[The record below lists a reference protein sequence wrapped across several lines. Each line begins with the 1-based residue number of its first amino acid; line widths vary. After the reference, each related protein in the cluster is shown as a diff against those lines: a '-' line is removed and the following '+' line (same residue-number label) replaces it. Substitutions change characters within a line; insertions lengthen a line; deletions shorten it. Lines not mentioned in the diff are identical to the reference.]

1 MFRPH
6 YDRHLINTL
15 LGRNQRKAAPTDEDM
30 YMLDRPYMNAV
41 DLEILPRLA
50 PTTSKLSTS
59 SYSARGHSP
68 SPSPSPISPVSSART
83 YIGSGR
89 FKPKDEEEEPVYL
102 PDRNVNGI
110 APASLCDMIDT
121 EALLRLKWMDNTP
134 RMSRL
139 RETRRR
145 RLVNKLEQY
154 ELWDQEQE
162 QKNRQHEL
170 AREQRYKNIVDRL
183 KSHDF
188 CVNQMKKRHEN
199 DLETTRELENYSNDH
214 LYFDCLD
221 DPKTFYKGPVS
232 QYREFS
238 NEMEEKVKTLLNDL
252 DTLNPRQ
259 KINQAI
265 LPRIERTREIY
276 SIEPEIFTRSGR
288 RVLKRPKLDSHRQS
302 SEKTATS
309 SSSRRST
316 SGEALDRVALD
327 SAPTIFSNP
336 TSASEKFLSESQRRL
351 RNILN
356 DSNKTS
362 SRIGESGSG
371 KQLKPIIVN
380 TDDATRSLGKL
391 KLSNSASSSSNNDS
405 EQLDGPTSDKKA
417 VYFSDNVDYRSPPS
431 LNDDDLI
438 KD

>member
-1 MFRPH
+1 M
-6 YDRHLINTL
+6 
-15 LGRNQRKAAPTDEDM
+15 
-30 YMLDRPYMNAV
+30 
-41 DLEILPRLA
+41 
-50 PTTSKLSTS
+50 
-59 SYSARGHSP
+59 
-68 SPSPSPISPVSSART
+68 
-83 YIGSGR
+83 
-89 FKPKDEEEEPVYL
+89 
-102 PDRNVNGI
+102 
-110 APASLCDMIDT
+110 
-121 EALLRLKWMDNTP
+121 
-134 RMSRL
+134 
-139 RETRRR
+139 
-145 RLVNKLEQY
+145 
-154 ELWDQEQE
+154 
-162 QKNRQHEL
+162 
-170 AREQRYKNIVDRL
+170 
-183 KSHDF
+183 
-188 CVNQMKKRHEN
+188 
-199 DLETTRELENYSNDH
+199 
-214 LYFDCLD
+214 
-221 DPKTFYKGPVS
+221 
-232 QYREFS
+232 
-238 NEMEEKVKTLLNDL
+238 
-252 DTLNPRQ
+252 
-259 KINQAI
+259 
-265 LPRIERTREIY
+265 PRIERTREIY

-362 SRIGESGSG
+362 SSSRIGESGSG

-391 KLSNSASSSSNNDS
+391 KISNSASNSSNNDS